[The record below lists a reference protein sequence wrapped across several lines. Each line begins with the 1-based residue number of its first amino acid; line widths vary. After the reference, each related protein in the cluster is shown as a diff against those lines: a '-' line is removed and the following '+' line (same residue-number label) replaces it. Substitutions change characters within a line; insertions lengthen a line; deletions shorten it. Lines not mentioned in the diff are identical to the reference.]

1 MYCPKC
7 GKQLP
12 DNSRF
17 CPGCGASV
25 NPTSQP
31 TVLPS
36 QSVNAGFCVLS
47 VLFPVVGLIF
57 FIIWQREK
65 PKQSKACGICALVAF
80 IVEFVAG
87 MILGVCLGLAIVKNG
102 GWETRLPDVTKP
114 TVPDRSPELPEYE
127 ETGDGVLTF
136 AYYGNGN
143 KVCYDNLTDSI
154 ITV

>member
-17 CPGCGASV
+17 CPGCGASF

-87 MILGVCLGLAIVKNG
+87 MILGVCPTLLNRPFPIGVRSYPNTKKRA
-102 GWETRLPDVTKP
+102 TACLP
-114 TVPDRSPELPEYE
+114 L
-127 ETGDGVLTF
+127 L
-136 AYYGNGN
+136 
-143 KVCYDNLTDSI
+143 
-154 ITV
+154 ITVTATKSATII

>member
-17 CPGCGASV
+17 CPGCGASF

-65 PKQSKACGICALVAF
+65 PKQSKACGICALVAL

-87 MILGVCLGLAIVKNG
+87 MILGICLGLAIVKHIV
-102 GWETRLPDVTKP
+102 EVHKASISLDSDVGIGT
-114 TVPDRSPELPEYE
+114 TICVDFLS
-127 ETGDGVLTF
+127 
-136 AYYGNGN
+136 
-143 KVCYDNLTDSI
+143 CI
-154 ITV
+154 

>member
-17 CPGCGASV
+17 CPGCGASF

-65 PKQSKACGICALVAF
+65 PKQSKACGICALVAL

-87 MILGVCLGLAIVKNG
+87 MILGICLGLAIVKNG
-102 GWETRLPDVTKP
+102 GKRVCPTLLNRPFPIGVRSYPNAKKRATAYLP
-114 TVPDRSPELPEYE
+114 L
-127 ETGDGVLTF
+127 L
-136 AYYGNGN
+136 
-143 KVCYDNLTDSI
+143 
-154 ITV
+154 ITVTATKSATII